1 MCGQQ
6 MDINLPGF
14 LPALLPIALSPG
26 ASFTLAMN
34 SALTAGRTG
43 LFKTLLGTA
52 LGIYTHALLIGLGLS
67 KALVASP
74 ALFTLLKIAGVLYL
88 LWLGGLL
95 FITGV
100 KAKTFVLNAKDSAVS
115 VKGAW
120 LANVANPKAILFY
133 LTVVSQFVG
142 DRAGIDAFL
151 TLATVH
157 IVVMCLWLALFSL
170 ALVFSAHKIN
180 PLALKR
186 YVNIGGG
193 LLLVIIAVGSL
204 TD

>member
-1 MCGQQ
+1 ME
-6 MDINLPGF
+6 INLTGF

-34 SALTAGRTG
+34 SALTAGRKG
-43 LFKTLLGTA
+43 LVKTLLGTA

-67 KALVASP
+67 TALVTSP
-74 ALFTLLKIAGVLYL
+74 ALFALLKIAGVLYL

-95 FITGV
+95 LITGV
-100 KAKTFVLNAKDSAVS
+100 RTRAFVLRTTGRATT

-120 LANVANPKAILFY
+120 LANVANPKAVLFY

-157 IVVMCLWLALFSL
+157 IVVMSLWLALFSQ
-170 ALVFSAHKIN
+170 ALVFSAQKIN
-180 PLALKR
+180 PVALKR

-193 LLLVIIAVGSL
+193 LLLIGIAL
-204 TD
+204 RTLIA

>member
-1 MCGQQ
+1 ME
-6 MDINLPGF
+6 INLTGF

-34 SALTAGRTG
+34 SALMAGRKG
-43 LFKTLLGTA
+43 LVKTLLGTA

-67 KALVASP
+67 TALVTSP
-74 ALFTLLKIAGVLYL
+74 ALFALLKIAGVLYL
-88 LWLGGLL
+88 FWLGGLL
-95 FITGV
+95 LITGV
-100 KAKTFVLNAKDSAVS
+100 RTRAFVLRTTGRATT

-120 LANVANPKAILFY
+120 LANVANPKAVLFY

-157 IVVMCLWLALFSL
+157 IVVMSLWLALFSQ
-170 ALVFSAHKIN
+170 ALVFSAQKIN
-180 PLALKR
+180 PVALKR

-193 LLLVIIAVGSL
+193 LLLIGIAL
-204 TD
+204 RTLIA

>member
-1 MCGQQ
+1 ME
-6 MDINLPGF
+6 INLTGF

-34 SALTAGRTG
+34 SALTAGRKG
-43 LFKTLLGTA
+43 LVKTLLGTA

-67 KALVASP
+67 TALVTSP
-74 ALFTLLKIAGVLYL
+74 ALFALLKIAGVLYL
-88 LWLGGLL
+88 FWLGGLL
-95 FITGV
+95 LITGV
-100 KAKTFVLNAKDSAVS
+100 RTRAFVLRTTGRATT

-120 LANVANPKAILFY
+120 LANVANPKAVLFY

-142 DRAGIDAFL
+142 ARAGIDAFL

-157 IVVMCLWLALFSL
+157 IVVMSLWLALFSQ
-170 ALVFSAHKIN
+170 ALIFSAQKIN
-180 PLALKR
+180 PVALKR

-193 LLLVIIAVGSL
+193 LLLIGIAL
-204 TD
+204 RTLIA

>member
-1 MCGQQ
+1 ME
-6 MDINLPGF
+6 INLTGF

-34 SALTAGRTG
+34 SALTAGRKG
-43 LFKTLLGTA
+43 LVKTLLGTA

-67 KALVASP
+67 TALVTSP
-74 ALFTLLKIAGVLYL
+74 ALFALLKIAGVLYL
-88 LWLGGLL
+88 FWLGGLL
-95 FITGV
+95 LISGV
-100 KAKTFVLNAKDSAVS
+100 RTRAFVLRTTGRATT

-120 LANVANPKAILFY
+120 LANVANPKAVLFY

-142 DRAGIDAFL
+142 ARAGIDAFL

-157 IVVMCLWLALFSL
+157 IVVMSLWLALFSQ
-170 ALVFSAHKIN
+170 ALIFSAQKIN
-180 PLALKR
+180 PVALKR

-193 LLLVIIAVGSL
+193 LLLIGIAL
-204 TD
+204 RTLIA

>member
-1 MCGQQ
+1 ME
-6 MDINLPGF
+6 INLTGF

-34 SALTAGRTG
+34 SALTAGRKG
-43 LFKTLLGTA
+43 LVKTLLGTA

-67 KALVASP
+67 TALVTSP
-74 ALFTLLKIAGVLYL
+74 ALFALLKIAGVLYL
-88 LWLGGLL
+88 FWLGGLL
-95 FITGV
+95 LITGV
-100 KAKTFVLNAKDSAVS
+100 RTRAFVLRTTGRATTF
-115 VKGAW
+115 KGAW
-120 LANVANPKAILFY
+120 LANVANPKAVLFY

-157 IVVMCLWLALFSL
+157 IVVMSLWLALFSQ
-170 ALVFSAHKIN
+170 ALVFSAQKIN
-180 PLALKR
+180 PVALKR

-193 LLLVIIAVGSL
+193 LLLIGIAL
-204 TD
+204 RTLIA

>member
-1 MCGQQ
+1 ME
-6 MDINLPGF
+6 INLTGF

-34 SALTAGRTG
+34 SALTAGRRG
-43 LFKTLLGTA
+43 LVKTLLGTA

-67 KALVASP
+67 TALVAPP
-74 ALFTLLKIAGVLYL
+74 ALFALLKMAGVLYL
-88 LWLGGLL
+88 FWLGGFL
-95 FITGV
+95 FITGIRTR
-100 KAKTFVLNAKDSAVS
+100 AFVLKTTGSAIT

-157 IVVMCLWLALFSL
+157 IVVMSLWLALFSQ
-170 ALVFSAHKIN
+170 ALVFSAQKIN
-180 PLALKR
+180 PVALKR

-193 LLLVIIAVGSL
+193 LLLIGIAVRTL
-204 TD
+204 IA

>member
-1 MCGQQ
+1 ME
-6 MDINLPGF
+6 INLTGF

-34 SALTAGRTG
+34 SALTAGRRG
-43 LFKTLLGTA
+43 LVKTLLGTA

-67 KALVASP
+67 TVLVASP
-74 ALFTLLKIAGVLYL
+74 ALFALLKMAGVLYL
-88 LWLGGLL
+88 FWLGGLL
-95 FITGV
+95 FITGIRTR
-100 KAKTFVLNAKDSAVS
+100 AFVLKTTGSAIT

-157 IVVMCLWLALFSL
+157 IVVMSLWLALFSQ
-170 ALVFSAHKIN
+170 ALVFSAQKIN
-180 PLALKR
+180 PVALKR
-186 YVNIGGG
+186 YVNICGG
-193 LLLVIIAVGSL
+193 LLLIGIAVRTL
-204 TD
+204 IA

>member
-1 MCGQQ
+1 ME
-6 MDINLPGF
+6 INLTGF

-34 SALTAGRTG
+34 SALTAGRKG
-43 LFKTLLGTA
+43 LVKTLLGTA

-67 KALVASP
+67 TALVTSP
-74 ALFTLLKIAGVLYL
+74 ALFALLKIAGVLYL
-88 LWLGGLL
+88 FWLGGLL
-95 FITGV
+95 LISGV
-100 KAKTFVLNAKDSAVS
+100 RTRAFVLRTTGRATT

-120 LANVANPKAILFY
+120 LANVANPKAVLFY

-142 DRAGIDAFL
+142 ARAGIDAFL

-157 IVVMCLWLALFSL
+157 IVVMSLWLALFSQ
-170 ALVFSAHKIN
+170 ALVFSAQKIN
-180 PLALKR
+180 PVALKR

-193 LLLVIIAVGSL
+193 LLLIGIAL
-204 TD
+204 RTLIA

>member
-1 MCGQQ
+1 ME
-6 MDINLPGF
+6 INLTGF

-34 SALTAGRTG
+34 SALTAGRKG
-43 LFKTLLGTA
+43 LVKTLLGTA

-67 KALVASP
+67 TALVTSP
-74 ALFTLLKIAGVLYL
+74 ALFALLKIAGVLYL
-88 LWLGGLL
+88 FWLGGLL
-95 FITGV
+95 LITGV
-100 KAKTFVLNAKDSAVS
+100 RTRAFVLKTTGRATT

-120 LANVANPKAILFY
+120 LANVANPKAVLFY

-157 IVVMCLWLALFSL
+157 IVVMSLWLALFSQ
-170 ALVFSAHKIN
+170 ALVFSVQKIN
-180 PLALKR
+180 PVALKR

-193 LLLVIIAVGSL
+193 LLLIGTALRTLIA
-204 TD
+204 

>member
-1 MCGQQ
+1 ME
-6 MDINLPGF
+6 INLTGF

-34 SALTAGRTG
+34 SALTTGRKG
-43 LFKTLLGTA
+43 LVKTLLGTA

-67 KALVASP
+67 TALVTSP
-74 ALFTLLKIAGVLYL
+74 ALFALLKIAGVLYL
-88 LWLGGLL
+88 FWLGGLL
-95 FITGV
+95 LITGV
-100 KAKTFVLNAKDSAVS
+100 RTRAFVLRTTGRATT

-120 LANVANPKAILFY
+120 LANVANPKAVLFY

-157 IVVMCLWLALFSL
+157 IVVMSLWLALFSQ
-170 ALVFSAHKIN
+170 ALVFSAQKIN
-180 PLALKR
+180 PVALKR

-193 LLLVIIAVGSL
+193 LLLIGIAL
-204 TD
+204 RTLIA

>member
-1 MCGQQ
+1 ME
-6 MDINLPGF
+6 INLTGF

-34 SALTAGRTG
+34 SALTAGRKG
-43 LFKTLLGTA
+43 LVKTLLGTA

-67 KALVASP
+67 TALVTSP
-74 ALFTLLKIAGVLYL
+74 ALFALLKIAGVLYL
-88 LWLGGLL
+88 FWLGGLL
-95 FITGV
+95 LITGV
-100 KAKTFVLNAKDSAVS
+100 RTRAFVLKTSGRATT

-120 LANVANPKAILFY
+120 LANVANPKAVLFY

-157 IVVMCLWLALFSL
+157 IVVMSLWLALFSQ
-170 ALVFSAHKIN
+170 ALIFSAQKIN
-180 PLALKR
+180 PVALKR

-193 LLLVIIAVGSL
+193 LLLIGIAL
-204 TD
+204 RTLIA

>member
-1 MCGQQ
+1 ME
-6 MDINLPGF
+6 INLTGF

-34 SALTAGRTG
+34 SALTAGRKG
-43 LFKTLLGTA
+43 LVKTLLGTA

-67 KALVASP
+67 TALVTSP
-74 ALFTLLKIAGVLYL
+74 ALFALLKIAGVLYL
-88 LWLGGLL
+88 FWLGGLL
-95 FITGV
+95 LITGV
-100 KAKTFVLNAKDSAVS
+100 RTRAFVLKTTGRATT

-120 LANVANPKAILFY
+120 LANVANPKAVLFY

-157 IVVMCLWLALFSL
+157 IVVMSLWLALFSQ
-170 ALVFSAHKIN
+170 ALIFSAQKIN
-180 PLALKR
+180 PVALKR

-193 LLLVIIAVGSL
+193 LLLIGIAL
-204 TD
+204 RTLIA

>member
-1 MCGQQ
+1 
-6 MDINLPGF
+6 MDINLTGF
-14 LPALLPIALSPG
+14 LPALLPVALSPG
-26 ASFTLAMN
+26 ASFTLAMS

-67 KALVASP
+67 TALVASA
-74 ALFTLLKIAGVLYL
+74 ALFALLKIAGVLYL
-88 LWLGGLL
+88 FWLGGSL
-95 FITGV
+95 FITGI
-100 KAKTFVLNAKDSAVS
+100 KAKTFVLNATDSAVS

-120 LANVANPKAILFY
+120 LANIANPKAILFY

-157 IVVMCLWLALFSL
+157 VVVMCLWLALFSKV
-170 ALVFSAHKIN
+170 LVFSAQKMN
-180 PLALKR
+180 PVTLKR
-186 YVNIGGG
+186 YVNMAGG
-193 LLLVIIAVGSL
+193 LLLVIIAMRSL

>member
-1 MCGQQ
+1 ME
-6 MDINLPGF
+6 INLTGF

-34 SALTAGRTG
+34 SALTAGRKG
-43 LFKTLLGTA
+43 LVKTLLGTA

-67 KALVASP
+67 TALVTSP
-74 ALFTLLKIAGVLYL
+74 ALFALLKIAGVLYL
-88 LWLGGLL
+88 FWLGGLL
-95 FITGV
+95 LITGV
-100 KAKTFVLNAKDSAVS
+100 RTRAFVLRTTGRATT

-120 LANVANPKAILFY
+120 LANVANPKAVLFY

-157 IVVMCLWLALFSL
+157 IVVMSLWLALFSQ
-170 ALVFSAHKIN
+170 ALIFSAQKIN
-180 PLALKR
+180 PVALKR

-193 LLLVIIAVGSL
+193 LLLIGIAL
-204 TD
+204 RTLIA

>member
-1 MCGQQ
+1 ME
-6 MDINLPGF
+6 INLTGF

-34 SALTAGRTG
+34 SALTAGRKG
-43 LFKTLLGTA
+43 LVKTLLGTA

-67 KALVASP
+67 TALVTSP
-74 ALFTLLKIAGVLYL
+74 ALFALLKIAGVLYL
-88 LWLGGLL
+88 FWLGGLL
-95 FITGV
+95 LITGV
-100 KAKTFVLNAKDSAVS
+100 RTRAFVLRTTGRAAT

-120 LANVANPKAILFY
+120 LANVANPKAVLFY

-157 IVVMCLWLALFSL
+157 IVVMSLWLALFSQ
-170 ALVFSAHKIN
+170 ALVFSAQKIN
-180 PLALKR
+180 PVALKR

-193 LLLVIIAVGSL
+193 LLLIGIAL
-204 TD
+204 RTLIA

>member
-1 MCGQQ
+1 ME
-6 MDINLPGF
+6 INLTGF

-34 SALTAGRTG
+34 SALKAGRKG
-43 LFKTLLGTA
+43 LVKTLLGTA

-67 KALVASP
+67 TALVTSP
-74 ALFTLLKIAGVLYL
+74 ALFALLKIAGVLYL
-88 LWLGGLL
+88 FWLGGLL
-95 FITGV
+95 LITGV
-100 KAKTFVLNAKDSAVS
+100 RTRAFVLRTTGRATT

-120 LANVANPKAILFY
+120 LANVANPKAVLFY

-157 IVVMCLWLALFSL
+157 IVVMSLWLALFSQ
-170 ALVFSAHKIN
+170 ALVFSAQKIN
-180 PLALKR
+180 PVALKR

-193 LLLVIIAVGSL
+193 LLLIGIAL
-204 TD
+204 RTLIA

>member
-1 MCGQQ
+1 ME
-6 MDINLPGF
+6 INLTGF

-34 SALTAGRTG
+34 SALTAGRKG
-43 LFKTLLGTA
+43 LVKTLLGTA

-67 KALVASP
+67 TALVTSP
-74 ALFTLLKIAGVLYL
+74 ALFALLKIAGVLYL
-88 LWLGGLL
+88 FWLGGLL
-95 FITGV
+95 LITGV
-100 KAKTFVLNAKDSAVS
+100 RTRAFVLRTTGRATT

-120 LANVANPKAILFY
+120 LANVANPKAVLFY

-142 DRAGIDAFL
+142 ARAGIDAFL

-157 IVVMCLWLALFSL
+157 IVVMSLWLALFSQ
-170 ALVFSAHKIN
+170 ALVFSAQKIN
-180 PLALKR
+180 PVALKR

-193 LLLVIIAVGSL
+193 LLLIGIAL
-204 TD
+204 RTLIA

>member
-1 MCGQQ
+1 ME
-6 MDINLPGF
+6 INLTGF

-26 ASFTLAMN
+26 ASFD
-34 SALTAGRTG
+34 AGDEQRAYGWPQG
-43 LFKTLLGTA
+43 LVKTLLGTA

-67 KALVASP
+67 TALVASP
-74 ALFTLLKIAGVLYL
+74 ALFALLKIAGVLYL
-88 LWLGGLL
+88 FWLGGLL

-100 KAKTFVLNAKDSAVS
+100 RTTAFVLKTTGSAIT

-157 IVVMCLWLALFSL
+157 IVVMSF
-170 ALVFSAHKIN
+170 
-180 PLALKR
+180 R
-186 YVNIGGG
+186 G
-193 LLLVIIAVGSL
+193 
-204 TD
+204 